1 MAPGFEN
8 EKRFGENTEDSES
21 LQADGALG
29 SSAEVPNMELRFPL
43 PVQPSDSAGE
53 QLMDERNLVRESAVV
68 EADESAEAEA
78 ERKDESDKDESDKDE
93 SDKDEAESEAE
104 TSRTSGSQ
112 SMHLATSTFLSLLMV
127 LGLLLLARLMVPSLV
142 ESIRYGWYRGQL
154 RAEYELSGERLKSVS
169 LDSLSEVS
177 KLVSQRM
184 GPSVVHIDVQKRL
197 RAGQIA
203 IPGMSPLE
211 GQGSGFVIED
221 SGYILTNDHVLQGA
235 GDVTVTLSDG
245 RRMAA
250 EIIGQDPH
258 TDLAVLKIE
267 AAGLMPVEWGDSDKI
282 VVGSTVWAV
291 GSPFGLQQT
300 VTFGIISGKHR
311 VDFSVGGD
319 RTSVRAPYGDLMQ
332 SDVVLHPG
340 NSGGPL
346 VNSLGQV
353 VGVNAAI
360 LGESF
365 KGVSFS
371 IPSHVAQKVAGHLI
385 TEGSVPRGWLG
396 VVLED
401 LTQEEKYLDDGV
413 LRTGVRIARFPATF
427 ESPAKKAGLKIG
439 DIVVSF
445 EGMQVESTANL
456 IRMIGET
463 EAGTTVTLKVERPLE
478 QVDALGYESLQVRV
492 LLERRDPRL

>member
-1 MAPGFEN
+1 MAPEFEK
-8 EKRFGENTEDSES
+8 EKRFGENAEDSES
-21 LQADGALG
+21 LQADESLET
-29 SSAEVPNMELRFPL
+29 SAELPSAELQFPL
-43 PVQPSDSAGE
+43 PVQPADSAATVLTSE
-53 QLMDERNLVRESAVV
+53 QVVAPGAAVV
-68 EADESAEAEA
+68 EADASAESDTEEEA
-78 ERKDESDKDESDKDE
+78 ESDRNES
-93 SDKDEAESEAE
+93 ESEAE
-104 TSRTSGSQ
+104 KSKTSGSQ

-177 KLVSQRM
+177 KLVSHRM
-184 GPSVVHIDVQKRL
+184 GPSVVHIDVQQRL

-203 IPGMSPLE
+203 IPGMSQLE

-221 SGYILTNDHVLQGA
+221 SGYILTNDHVLKGA
-235 GDVTVTLSDG
+235 GEVTVTLSDG
-245 RRMAA
+245 RRMDA

-267 AAGLMPVEWGDSDKI
+267 AAGLMPIEWGDSDKI

-311 VDFSVGGD
+311 VDFSVGGE

-401 LTQEEKYLDDGV
+401 LTQEEKYLKDGT

-427 ESPAKKAGLKIG
+427 ESPAKKAGLEVG
-439 DIVVSF
+439 DVVVRF
-445 EGMQVESTANL
+445 EGMQVESTASL

-463 EAGTTVTLKVERPLE
+463 EAGTTVTLEVERPMD
-478 QVDALGYESLQVRV
+478 QGDASGYESLQVDV